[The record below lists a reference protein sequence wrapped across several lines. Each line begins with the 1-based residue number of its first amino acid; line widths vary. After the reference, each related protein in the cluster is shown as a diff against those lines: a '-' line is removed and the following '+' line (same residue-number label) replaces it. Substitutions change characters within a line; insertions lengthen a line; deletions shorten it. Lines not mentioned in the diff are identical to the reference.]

1 MSGPLEKFIQ
11 ENREKF
17 DADMPDQRLW
27 EKINERMNPDAEKS
41 APVRSIPFKR
51 WMSVAAAGL
60 LLIVA
65 GSLYYSLRV
74 NKLQS
79 SVAATAQ
86 HPELTKNLPKV
97 NSMSDSLARVTPV
110 MADVKQKI
118 IPDTRIQEPPNTVE
132 IKPTVGDHK
141 EMYYY
146 AKLIELK
153 HEELKTLEKDEPL
166 LYRQF
171 SGDVQRLDSVYHSL
185 KTQLP
190 NNSNREQV
198 IEAMISNLQLQIG
211 LLNKQL
217 EIIKKIKH
225 SKKSAYEKAY
235 KSV

>member
-1 MSGPLEKFIQ
+1 MSSPLEKFIS

-17 DADMPDQRLW
+17 DAELPDPSVW
-27 EKINERMNPDAEKS
+27 EKINERLTPDSKKS
-41 APVRSIPFKR
+41 TPVVSMPFKR
-51 WMSVAAAGL
+51 WLAAAAAVVLVGL
-60 LLIVA
+60 TAVI
-65 GSLYYSLRV
+65 YYSIHQNKTREVADTHPHPLDTSNHLPVVNAPVDTLRQLAQKDV
-74 NKLQS
+74 IVPQKPNPENQETTHPAVES
-79 SVAATAQ
+79 PTAG
-86 HPELTKNLPKV
+86 EN
-97 NSMSDSLARVTPV
+97 
-110 MADVKQKI
+110 
-118 IPDTRIQEPPNTVE
+118 
-132 IKPTVGDHK
+132 K

-171 SGDVQRLDSVYHSL
+171 SGDVQKLDSVYHSL

-217 EIIKKIKH
+217 DIIKKIKH